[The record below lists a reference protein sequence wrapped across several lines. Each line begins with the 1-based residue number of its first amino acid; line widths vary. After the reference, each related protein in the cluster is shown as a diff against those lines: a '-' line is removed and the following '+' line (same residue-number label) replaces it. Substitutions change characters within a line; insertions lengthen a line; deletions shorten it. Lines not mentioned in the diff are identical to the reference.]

1 MNTTLLANDY
11 GTPLYVYSKKRILDN
26 LKRLKNAFNQA
37 DVDINIHYAIK
48 ANNNLAILHL
58 LKEAGS
64 GVDASCLNE
73 IELARHA
80 GFHSDKI
87 INTGNNNPDAEL
99 AHALKYVDKINL
111 DDISILP
118 RLLKF
123 GKPKILSF
131 RLNPMVGSGSH
142 STNVFG
148 GKQSKFG
155 IDAETALYA
164 YQMAQRAGVKK
175 FGIHMM
181 PGTGGLDPD
190 AYPDATKILIET
202 METIAKKTGIRF
214 SFMNIGGGFGIPYC
228 AGEKSLEMD
237 KIAQKIA
244 ALYKAA
250 LKRGLIGKPTLDCEP
265 GRYIVGDAGILLA
278 RVHTIKESYKRYAGT
293 DAGMNVMMRPALHGS
308 YHQVVCAN
316 KMASKPKKDYTFC
329 GPICENGDQY
339 PEPYHLP
346 ELEEGDLLTVLNTG
360 AYGYSMA
367 NNYNTQFRPAEVW
380 VDGAKHQLIRKRET
394 LKDITRNMMV
404 HGN

>member
-1 MNTTLLANDY
+1 M
-11 GTPLYVYSKKRILDN
+11 
-26 LKRLKNAFNQA
+26 
-37 DVDINIHYAIK
+37 DINIHYAIK

-202 METIAKKTGIRF
+202 METIAKKNRNPIQFYEYRRRF
-214 SFMNIGGGFGIPYC
+214 WHP
-228 AGEKSLEMD
+228 
-237 KIAQKIA
+237 
-244 ALYKAA
+244 
-250 LKRGLIGKPTLDCEP
+250 
-265 GRYIVGDAGILLA
+265 LL
-278 RVHTIKESYKRYAGT
+278 RR
-293 DAGMNVMMRPALHGS
+293 
-308 YHQVVCAN
+308 
-316 KMASKPKKDYTFC
+316 
-329 GPICENGDQY
+329 
-339 PEPYHLP
+339 
-346 ELEEGDLLTVLNTG
+346 
-360 AYGYSMA
+360 
-367 NNYNTQFRPAEVW
+367 
-380 VDGAKHQLIRKRET
+380 RK
-394 LKDITRNMMV
+394 ITRN
-404 HGN
+404 G